1 MIKRR
6 KPIRRVSLKR
16 GKVNRQYM
24 KLREEYLKEHPLC
37 EWYLSYHGVKP
48 DEIVNGCW
56 YTNLGF
62 DMKYLPIPTAT
73 EIHHRKGRG
82 RYLLDT
88 STWLAVSQAGH
99 RYIHDHPKES
109 YERGW
114 MLPRNTINP

>member
-24 KLREEYLKEHPLC
+24 KLREEYLSEHPYC
-37 EWYLSYHGVKP
+37 QWWLSKHGITEEVAKKC
-48 DEIVNGCW
+48 NGNVVSMTEG
-56 YTNLGF
+56 YAA
-62 DMKYLPIPTAT
+62 YVPRAT
-73 EIHHRKGRG
+73 EIHHMKGRG

-88 STWLAVSQAGH
+88 VTWLAVSQSGH

-114 MLPRNTINP
+114 MLNRNTIQ